1 MQKVVCGLRDDV
13 VEQLKR
19 DTAFWLAVD
28 GDVEEDAGVGHVGVC
43 VDVWVCG
50 MRADRWSV

>member
-1 MQKVVCGLRDDV
+1 
-13 VEQLKR
+13 VEQLER

-43 VDVWVCG
+43 VWVCG